1 MKKTPILLLSILA
14 TFAIAS
20 GSSNLIV
27 PAYFYPS
34 QGDPN
39 WTALYKTT
47 RNFVKIFLISNSNI
61 GFKVRD
67 CKRELRTWNYC

>member
-1 MKKTPILLLSILA
+1 MKKTSILLLSILA

-20 GSSNLIV
+20 GSNLIV